1 MDTLRQDFM
10 CKVEDL
16 SSVSSTAMFM
26 YVIVK
31 MSLESVLAVAGGV
44 VGRCCQ
50 PPAHVLGP
58 G

>member
-1 MDTLRQDFM
+1 M
-10 CKVEDL
+10 CKMENL
-16 SSVSSTAMFM
+16 STVSSTAMFM
-26 YVIVK
+26 DVIVK
-31 MSLESVLAVAGGV
+31 MSLEFELAGVGGV